1 MPPPIILCATSRLA
15 QALRARPP
23 RAGDTVWP
31 TCPALT
37 VAAWLGQI
45 LEEAELTGTAR
56 PLRALDPQAERML
69 WEQVIADGLP
79 EGAAPLFDLRGLAA
93 AAAEANTLLEIW
105 TLQPAGHELS
115 DEARLFLGW
124 RREFRQRC
132 AARGWQEGARQL
144 ATAVELIEQG
154 HGLLPG
160 AVRFAGF
167 DRYTPLEMRLRAALA
182 ARGVAVAEQEVGSD
196 APGTA
201 CQHEFPDLAGECKAV
216 AAWATAHLAA
226 TPRAR
231 LGIVAPDLAA
241 VRDQLAFVLDDALH
255 PGLLRPAAA
264 EQPRCYNFSLGR
276 PLAGEPLVRTALDL
290 LALGCRPQH
299 EQKFFSALLL
309 APGWSAA
316 QEEAD
321 SRARIDAALREELEY
336 FTDLPAVIRLVKR
349 LFARDGVSAPRLA
362 SHLEAFAAAVAASGS
377 RRRLPSAWGET
388 FRGWL
393 QALRWP
399 GDRPLSSHE
408 YQARQAFL
416 ETLTGL
422 GRYDDILGPIAVG
435 EAHRRLV
442 HLAGER
448 VFQPETRG
456 QPQIEVV
463 GVLESTGLQFDA
475 LWVLGMNDHVWP
487 PAPRPNPLLP
497 SELQRRAGAPH
508 ASADVELAFAGAVHG
523 RLLHAAPDITFSFA
537 RQDGNRL
544 LRPSPLLAGIPL
556 VPAAA
561 GAVSPTAASAM
572 LERLSDTQAPP
583 VAEGEKVSGGTGLL
597 RAQAICPAWGFYQF
611 RLGAQSLHEVVEGL
625 DAMDR
630 GTLVH
635 GALEHFWQGVGSL
648 AGLRALDEAARQE
661 RIAAATAAALDV
673 FEADSHRQLPPRF
686 RSLEAYRLQRL
697 LTAWLTVEEQRSQGF
712 SVVAREQESILDLEG
727 IRVRTIIDRID
738 RLDDGR
744 QIVIDYKTGK
754 TIDTK
759 NWAEDRLTEPQLP
772 IYAAIAVPQQGGEAV
787 AGVAFAKVVLDGPS
801 FAGVGEEKELLPGIV
816 GLDDPKRKLFTGDAF
831 TDWAAVLAHWQAR
844 LHAVAAEVKAGEAG
858 VRLADEKALRYCE
871 VLPLLRLAERRQQL
885 AEQEI
890 RP

>member
-1 MPPPIILCATSRLA
+1 MNPPIILCATSRLA
-15 QALRARPP
+15 QALRSRPP
-23 RAGDTVWP
+23 LSGDTVWP
-31 TCPALT
+31 TSQALT
-37 VAAWLGQI
+37 VAAWLGRI
-45 LEEAELTGTAR
+45 LEEAQLTGAA
-56 PLRALDPQAERML
+56 PSLRALDPLAERML

-93 AAAEANTLLEIW
+93 AAAEANALLEIW
-105 TLQPAGHELS
+105 SLHPTGHELS
-115 DEARLFLGW
+115 DESRLFLGW

-132 AARGWQEGARQL
+132 AARGWREDARQL
-144 ATAVELIEQG
+144 AAAVELIEQG
-154 HGLLPG
+154 QGLLPG

-182 ARGVAVAEQEVGSD
+182 ARGVLVAEQEVGND

-201 CQHEFPDLAGECKAV
+201 RQHEYPDLAGECRAI
-216 AAWATAHLAA
+216 AAWAAAHLAIN
-226 TPRAR
+226 PLAR
-231 LGIVAPDLAA
+231 LGIVATDLANL
-241 VRDQLAFVLDDALH
+241 RDQLAFVLDDALH
-255 PGLLRPAAA
+255 PELLRPAAA

-276 PLAGEPLVRTALDL
+276 PLAGEPLVRTALEL
-290 LALGCRPQH
+290 LTLGCRPQH
-299 EQKFFSALLL
+299 EQTVFSALLL
-309 APGWSAA
+309 SPGWSAA
-316 QEEAD
+316 REEAD
-321 SRARIDAALREELEY
+321 SRARIDTALRQELEY

-349 LFARDGVSAPRLA
+349 LFARDGVSAPCLA
-362 SHLEAFAAAVAASGS
+362 SHLDAFAAALAATGN

-416 ETLTGL
+416 DTLTGL
-422 GRYDDILGPIAVG
+422 GRYDDILGPVAVG
-435 EAHRRLV
+435 EAHRRLAQ
-442 HLAGER
+442 LAGER
-448 VFQPETRG
+448 VFQAETRG
-456 QPQIEVV
+456 QPQIEIV

-497 SELQRRAGAPH
+497 SELQRRAAAPH
-508 ASADVELAFAGAVHG
+508 AGADVELAFASAVHR
-523 RLLHAAPDITFSFA
+523 RLLSTAPDITFSFA

-544 LRPSPLLAGIPL
+544 LRPSPLLAGISIA
-556 VPAAA
+556 PAAA
-561 GAVSPTAASAM
+561 GTALPTATPTP
-572 LERLSDTQAPP
+572 LERLADTQAPP

-597 RAQAICPAWGFYQF
+597 RAQAVCPAWGFYQF
-611 RLGAQSLHEVVEGL
+611 RLGAESLREVVEGL
-625 DAMDR
+625 NAMDR

-648 AGLRALDEAARQE
+648 AGLRSLDEAARQD
-661 RIAAATAAALDV
+661 RIAAATAAALDA

-697 LTAWLTVEEQRSQGF
+697 LAAWLTVEDQRSQGF
-712 SVVAREQESILDLEG
+712 TVIAREQESILDLEG

-744 QIVIDYKTGK
+744 QVVIDYKTGK

-772 IYAAIAVPQQGGEAV
+772 IYAAIAVPQEGGEPV
-787 AGVAFAKVVLDGPS
+787 AGVAFAKVVLDGPA
-801 FAGVGEEKELLPGIV
+801 FAGVGEEKDLLPGIV

-831 TDWAAVLAHWQAR
+831 ADWAAVLAHWQAR
-844 LHAVAAEVKAGEAG
+844 LHAIAAEVKAGEAG

-871 VLPLLRLAERRQQL
+871 VLPLLRLADRRRQL
-885 AEQEI
+885 AEQEA